1 MRIPFVDLRA
11 QYAAIQKE
19 IDEAIAVVIR
29 DAAFIGGPHVRA
41 FEQEYARYCGTRHAV
56 GVSNGTDAIR
66 LALLACGVGPGDEVI
81 TVPNTFIA
89 TAEAISMVGAKVRF
103 VDVEPT
109 TATMDPIKLEAAIT
123 RRTRAIVPVHL
134 YGHAADMD
142 PILDIARAHGLSLI
156 ADAAQAHG
164 AVYNGQK
171 IGTLGDA
178 VTFSFYPGKNLGAYG
193 DAGAVVSD
201 DAAIAG
207 KVSMM
212 RDHGRTKKH
221 EHEFEGFNCRL
232 DGIQA
237 AILSVKLRYLD
248 AWTERRRRN
257 AALYTQ
263 LLCDVPGLFVQ
274 RERAGT
280 KAVYH
285 LYVVRTESRDALQTH
300 LRDKGIATG
309 IHYRIPLHRQPA
321 YAYLGLP
328 ESSFPVAEQ
337 HCRQVLSLPM
347 YPELT
352 EDRIHVVAAEV
363 MQGHAVTG

>member
-1 MRIPFVDLRA
+1 MKIPFVDLKA

-19 IDEAIAVVIR
+19 VDEAIATVIKN
-29 DAAFIGGPHVRA
+29 AAFIGGPHVKA

-66 LALLACGVGPGDEVI
+66 LALLACGVEPGDEVI

-89 TAEAISMVGAKVRF
+89 TAEAISMVGAKVSF
-103 VDVEPT
+103 VDVEPS
-109 TATMDPIKLEAAIT
+109 TATMDPEWLEAAIT
-123 RRTRAIVPVHL
+123 PRTRAVVPVHL

-142 PILDIARAHGLSLI
+142 PILAIAREHGLSVI

-164 AVYNGQK
+164 AMYNGQE

-201 DAAIAG
+201 DTAIASR
-207 KVSMM
+207 VAML

-221 EHEFEGFNCRL
+221 EHELEGFNCRL

-237 AILSVKLRYLD
+237 AILSVKLRHLE
-248 AWTERRRRN
+248 AWTEQRRRN
-257 AALYTQ
+257 AVIYTQ

-285 LYVVRTESRDALQTH
+285 LYVVRTESRDALQAH
-300 LRDKGIATG
+300 LRNEGIATG
-309 IHYRIPLHRQPA
+309 IHYPIPLHRQPA
-321 YAYLGLP
+321 YGYLGLP
-328 ESSFPVAEQ
+328 EGSFPVAEQ
-337 HCRQVLSLPM
+337 HCRQALSLPM
-347 YPELT
+347 YPELS
-352 EDRIHVVAAEV
+352 EGQIQVVAAAV
-363 MQGHAVTG
+363 MHDHAVSG